1 MKKDKMKEYK
11 TIVETILLNF
21 NFKIIYMN
29 ILLVKLTMI

>member
-21 NFKIIYMN
+21 NFKIIHMN